1 MFRTGIWRPS
11 ALKELEMSRRFRPV
25 SYRLL
30 KDVSPEDPDSIQL
43 FEHIVRW
50 LRLSSGIWRTTYP
63 ERFAD
68 VDSEVNRML
77 PKIFSDRPIDIHD
90 WAASDCLASAEWAEK
105 LVQLHPGARISA
117 SDLMLHLV
125 EVSCGPETFIVEPDG
140 TPLQYVRPP
149 FVISLQERLPFFYP
163 VNRLLAARALARTG
177 TIRKVLQQC
186 RWPESGAQTV
196 LTLPPWTME
205 RISLIHPR
213 ARQLWASGSGFDIR
227 THSVFTA
234 LASPCQVIRT
244 MNIFNRKY
252 FGEPMLRQGIRAVY
266 ESLEEDGIW
275 VIGRTVEEKRP
286 TRNCASI
293 FQKTGGAFRPLFQLN
308 GGSEID
314 TLVAAGFGSIPTHA

>member
-1 MFRTGIWRPS
+1 MFRTGIWRAA
-11 ALKELEMSRRFRPV
+11 ALKELETSRRFRPV

-30 KDVSPEDPDSIQL
+30 KDVTPENPDSIQV

-68 VDSEVNRML
+68 VDREMSRLL
-77 PKIFSDRPIDIHD
+77 PQIFGTRPIEIHD

-105 LVQLHPGARISA
+105 LAVDVPAARLVA
-117 SDLMLHLV
+117 SDLLLHLV
-125 EVSCGPETFIVEPDG
+125 EVSRGSEAFITEPDG

-149 FVISLQERLPFFYP
+149 FVVSLQEPAPLFYP
-163 VNRLLAARALARTG
+163 VNRLLAALARSRSVQ
-177 TIRKVLQQC
+177 IRDMLQLC
-186 RWPESGAQTV
+186 RWPDSPTKPVSLAA
-196 LTLPPWTME
+196 WTAE

-213 ARQLWASGSGFDIR
+213 ARQRVAAGSGFEIR
-227 THSVFTA
+227 THSVFTP
-234 LASPCQVIRT
+234 LTSPCQVIRT

-252 FGEPMLRQGIRAVY
+252 FGEPMLREGARCVH
-266 ESLEEDGIW
+266 ESLEEGGIW

-293 FQKTGGAFRPLFQLN
+293 FQKADGAFRLLFQLN

-314 TLVAAGFGSIPTHA
+314 PVVAAGFGPIPSHA